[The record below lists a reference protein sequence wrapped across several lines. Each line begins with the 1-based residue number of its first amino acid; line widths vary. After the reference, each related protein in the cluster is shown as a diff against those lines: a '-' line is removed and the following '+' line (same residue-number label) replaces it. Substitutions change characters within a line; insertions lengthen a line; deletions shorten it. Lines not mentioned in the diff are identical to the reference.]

1 MNGLAQAIQ
10 SIATVELRQIAAGLR
25 EPGAMAERRAG
36 MATIIEAELAQRDA
50 LRLVQQIDSG
60 YIPMSERRQQT

>member
-1 MNGLAQAIQ
+1 
-10 SIATVELRQIAAGLR
+10 
-25 EPGAMAERRAG
+25 MAERRAG